1 MSKWMLLMLS
11 FRVCQL
17 CYIKISMLKLI
28 FQTNVLGH
36 ALKVPVEV
44 VVVVVVAG
52 LVVILFGSGAGAAG
66 VSTTVLSADALDP
79 TSVMMS

>member
-36 ALKVPVEV
+36 ALKVPV
-44 VVVVVVAG
+44 VVVVVAG